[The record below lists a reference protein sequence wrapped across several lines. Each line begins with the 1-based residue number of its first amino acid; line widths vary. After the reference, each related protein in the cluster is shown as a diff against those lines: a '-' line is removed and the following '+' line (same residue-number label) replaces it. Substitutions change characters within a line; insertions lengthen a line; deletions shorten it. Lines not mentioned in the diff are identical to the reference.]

1 MLPPVASLVS
11 NIAVS
16 YKSKRNRNNS
26 GPQCNPLY
34 VSPLIADVPLP
45 LSTSTADISMLENN
59 PSLSLTTSTPPVTQ
73 PHPFSLRMTPSPL
86 PTISPPLPEAFSYA
100 TQLTSSTRSMAL
112 QSIGSIL
119 SPSQLTL
126 LPSPV
131 RLPDLPQSDLTPR
144 LAPLL
149 PRPQR
154 ISSRMT
160 NTLSARINRC
170 HSQPIQN

>member
-1 MLPPVASLVS
+1 ML
-11 NIAVS
+11 
-16 YKSKRNRNNS
+16 
-26 GPQCNPLY
+26 G
-34 VSPLIADVPLP
+34 
-45 LSTSTADISMLENN
+45 NN
-59 PSLSLTTSTPPVTQ
+59 PSLSSTTSTRVTQ
-73 PHPFSLRMTPSPL
+73 PHPFSLKMTPSPL

-100 TQLTSSTRSMAL
+100 TLLTSPTGSMAL
-112 QSIGSIL
+112 LSTGSIL

-131 RLPDLPQSDLTPR
+131 RLPDLPQSDSTPR
-144 LAPLL
+144 LVPLL
-149 PRPQR
+149 QRPQR